1 MVSKLRTHVHHNLV
15 GYIALFFALGGGA
28 MAASNAIQVGTPAG
42 GDLTGT
48 YPNPTIAANKVD
60 SAKVNDGSLTADDI
74 SSANKDGAAG
84 TPSLRTLGNGPQQA
98 VAGNDSRLSDAR
110 APTGAASGDLAGSYP
125 SPTIADGAIGTGKFS
140 STIPA
145 VRVTGTTSSCD
156 SIVPYYTEFDGV
168 DYDTAN
174 IHSTSPG
181 VTVLTA
187 PVAGVYRVSASVIW
201 DANPNGDR
209 FLGLYVN
216 PHFGPNGGALQGAVQ
231 RNWLPGAAGGTP
243 GASAQSQ
250 ESSTEVKLAAG
261 DHVQAFIDQDSGS
274 TLSCTPQNFT
284 MSWVAPG

>member
-1 MVSKLRTHVHHNLV
+1 MSRGVLGHIRRQPVAYV
-15 GYIALFFALGGGA
+15 ALFFALGGGA

-48 YPNPTIAANKVD
+48 YPNPTIAANRVD

-74 SSANKDGAAG
+74 NSANKDGAAG
-84 TPSLRTLGNGPQQA
+84 TPSLRTLGNGAQQA

-110 APTGAASGDLAGSYP
+110 APKGAASGDLAGSYP

-140 STIPA
+140 SAIPA
-145 VRVTGTTSSCD
+145 VRITGTSSSCD
-156 SIVPYYTEFDGV
+156 SNAAKIAEFGGV

-174 IHSTSPG
+174 IHSTSLG
-181 VTVLTA
+181 ETVLTA

-201 DANPNGDR
+201 GVNPNGDR

-216 PHFGPNGGALQGAVQ
+216 PHFGPNGGPLQGAVQ

-243 GASAQSQ
+243 GAFAQSQ

-261 DHVQAFIDQDSGS
+261 DHVVVLIDQDSGS
-274 TLSCTPQNFT
+274 TLSCMPQNFT